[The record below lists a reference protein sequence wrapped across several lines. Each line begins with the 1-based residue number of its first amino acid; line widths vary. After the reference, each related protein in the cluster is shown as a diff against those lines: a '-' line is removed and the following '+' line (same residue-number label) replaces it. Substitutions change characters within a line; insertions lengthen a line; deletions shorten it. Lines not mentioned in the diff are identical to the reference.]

1 MLVNETDAKQARWG
15 SRHEDVAKQAQ
26 HVREQ
31 DRVAEAIEV
40 LMAARV
46 DPQHRQAKDGE
57 LRVPVRPRHKVS
69 EPRALVDEVLE
80 GQLIKFVR
88 VVRFERNDAEPV
100 LERALRMLAGDA
112 AGELVRDQKREP
124 DTDLTEKIAPTT
136 R

>member
-1 MLVNETDAKQARWG
+1 MRGKARDHSEVPGGSGDRIPRVSPTDPRQRHDILALETATPWCSVAVSHGGQVF
-15 SRHEDVAKQAQ
+15 SRHVPADQRHGE
-26 HVREQ
+26 
-31 DRVAEAIEV
+31 
-40 LMAARV
+40 MA
-46 DPQHRQAKDGE
+46 
-57 LRVPVRPRHKVS
+57 L
-69 EPRALVDEVLE
+69 ALVDEVLE